1 MVVGLAT
8 DVLVGLK
15 DNGRWFFK
23 LDLIELGI
31 EDILDALVGVNAG
44 RQSPAACSFQTV
56 LAVAVAE
63 PQQAQAG
70 TIGLLWMF
78 AGGQKSLHDLS
89 CVWANGLSPANDP
102 FR

>member
-8 DVLVGLK
+8 DVFVGLR

-31 EDILDALVGVNAG
+31 EDILDTLVGVNASW
-44 RQSPAACSFQTV
+44 QSPAAGSFEAV
-56 LAVAVAE
+56 LTVAVAKTQE
-63 PQQAQAG
+63 AETGAV
-70 TIGLLWMF
+70 GLLRMF
-78 AGGQKSLHDLS
+78 AGVQKGLHDLG
-89 CVWANGLSPANDP
+89 CVWANGLSPARDP